1 MEIDNATDRIDQTP
15 VRDHREVEHRAKR
28 ALLRENRHLDAG
40 EMEHARVLRSQ
51 RTSWIPQRP
60 DTRQRNGLLLGSSC
74 SVSNLLDA
82 RSQLAESTLRGRKT
96 LLCPG
101 QRRLEEDDKRM
112 ETSRARH
119 DWVKTW
125 DSVSTI
131 INRPTALYPDF
142 PAASG
147 RLTPR
152 TVGVRVQ
159 STPRMITPEM
169 IRQDDRVFSGIS
181 QVYKSTSAMRSR
193 APPTTPTLA
202 RRVQQH

>member
-1 MEIDNATDRIDQTP
+1 MEVGHAMEIDNATDRIDQTP

-28 ALLRENRHLDAG
+28 ALLRENRHLGAG

-96 LLCPG
+96 LLGPG
-101 QRRLEEDDKRM
+101 QRRHRTLREDDRRM
-112 ETSRARH
+112 ETGRARH

-125 DSVSTI
+125 GMCLGQ
-131 INRPTALYPDF
+131 RQPTDIFISRFSCRIRKAYATHSGSANSKYP
-142 PAASG
+142 P
-147 RLTPR
+147 
-152 TVGVRVQ
+152 
-159 STPRMITPEM
+159 
-169 IRQDDRVFSGIS
+169 DDRP
-181 QVYKSTSAMRSR
+181 QTD
-193 APPTTPTLA
+193 TA
-202 RRVQQH
+202 R